1 MAHVVHNT
9 PPAASPRR
17 RTNTTGRAVG
27 AAPLPEDAAVPQANR
42 DSTASAPT
50 QQSDRTVLILAS
62 RFPPVASVGSIR
74 VRKFAKYLSLFGW
87 RPVVLTGAM
96 HTATAGAQDTR
107 RATDIESLRDLPRG
121 LPVYRLSP
129 IVDDWHGH
137 LSRRLSTAL
146 ARATRPLSIDEG
158 RWLGALGWRF
168 QRLHDRLS
176 FPDRGIWRLLPA
188 VRLAL
193 HLHKRYRFDAI
204 FSSGMPFSD
213 HLIAGVTQTFL
224 RRPWLADFRDPW
236 VEYIHWQQWQSERGR
251 WLTEKTES
259 AVVCRAARVISVNDH
274 MTQRF
279 AARYPELRSNRFVTI
294 PNGFDPTDF
303 PAKRRPEPRTRFRL
317 LYAGS
322 LYGARSPKRVL
333 QAFRQFL
340 DAVPGSRRHAC
351 FEFAGRPGSH
361 ADGLN
366 ADGDPTVRYRGF
378 LSHVAALRAMCRAD
392 VNVVLLPNIPGS
404 ENDTTTKIYECLGS
418 GRPILAVLP
427 PNGAA
432 ARVLDGAD
440 GVWQCNPDDTAAIA
454 RAIRDLY
461 HQWLSGT
468 LHVTRTPKFLQQY
481 TRRHQTKRLGEYLD
495 AVVSARTRAAPTA

>member
-1 MAHVVHNT
+1 M
-9 PPAASPRR
+9 
-17 RTNTTGRAVG
+17 
-27 AAPLPEDAAVPQANR
+27 
-42 DSTASAPT
+42 
-50 QQSDRTVLILAS
+50 LILAS

-96 HTATAGAQDTR
+96 RTTAAGAQDTH
-107 RATDIESLRDLPRG
+107 RAADLNSLRDLPRD

-129 IVDDWHGH
+129 VVDDWPGH
-137 LSRRLSTAL
+137 LSRRLSTRL
-146 ARATRPLSIDEG
+146 ARATRPLSINEG

-188 VRLAL
+188 VWLAL
-193 HLHKRYRFDAI
+193 RLHKRYRFDAI

-213 HLIAGVTQTFL
+213 HLIAGVTQMFL

-236 VEYIHWQQWQSERGR
+236 VEYIHWRQWQSERGR
-251 WLTEKTES
+251 WLTERTES
-259 AVVCRAARVISVNDH
+259 AVVHRAARVISVNDP
-274 MTQRF
+274 MTRRF
-279 AARYPELRSNRFVTI
+279 AARYRELPSNRFVTI
-294 PNGFDPTDF
+294 PNGFDPADF
-303 PAKRRPEPRTRFRL
+303 PAEHRPEPRTRFRL

-340 DAVPGSRRHAC
+340 DAVPGSRKHAC
-351 FEFAGRPGSH
+351 FEFAGRPGPH
-361 ADGLN
+361 ADRLS

-378 LSHVAALRAMCRAD
+378 LSHVAALRAMSRAD
-392 VNVVLLPNIPGS
+392 VNVVLLPNIPGG

-432 ARVLDGAD
+432 ARVLAGAD
-440 GVWQCNPDDTAAIA
+440 GVWQCDPDDTAAIA
-454 RAIRDLY
+454 RAVRDLY
-461 HQWLSGT
+461 HRWLSGS
-468 LHVTRTPKFLQQY
+468 LHVTRTPKSLQQY
-481 TRRHQTKRLGEYLD
+481 TRRWQAERLGEYLD
-495 AVVSARTRAAPTA
+495 SVVSARTCAAPAA